1 MADFKP
7 IETQED
13 FDAAIRKRLEQKERE
28 VAGTYKDYLAPEAV
42 EALKADH
49 AKALDELQRQLT
61 AAKETAAK
69 HDQIVADLTAR
80 ASKAEAGLLKTKI
93 AHENGVPIEL
103 ADRLIGSSEDE
114 LKADAAKMA
123 GYLKPASAPPMRSY
137 DPAVNNGGKP
147 QLDQALMGVISQLA
161 PPVQ

>member
-1 MADFKP
+1 MAEFKP

-42 EALKADH
+42 ETLKADH
-49 AKALDELQRQLT
+49 AKALDDLQRQLT

-93 AHENGVPIEL
+93 AHESGVPIEL
-103 ADRLIGSSEDE
+103 ADRLIGASEEE
-114 LKADAAKMA
+114 LKADAEKMA
-123 GYLKPASAPPMRSY
+123 GYLKPAAAPPMKSY
-137 DPAVNNGGKP
+137 DPAVNGGTP
-147 QLDQALMGVISQLA
+147 QAMDQALMGVLSQLA